1 MAKIIT
7 IESYDLVKSQSSGD
21 RHINTDQIVELKD
34 LISYDQKP
42 LTRVILSNGDFVD
55 TQKSVA
61 DLTKAING

>member
-7 IESYDLVKSQSSGD
+7 IDSYDWVKSKSSGD
-21 RHINTDQIVELKD
+21 RHINTDQILELKD

-42 LTRVILSNGDFVD
+42 LTRIILSNGDFVD

-61 DLTKAING
+61 DLTTSINS

>member
-7 IESYDLVKSQSSGD
+7 IDSYDLVKSKSSGD

-34 LISYDQKP
+34 LISYDHKP
-42 LTRVILSNGDFVD
+42 LTRIILSNGDFVD

-61 DLTKAING
+61 DLTTSINN

>member
-7 IESYDLVKSQSSGD
+7 IESYDLVKSQSSGN

-34 LISYDQKP
+34 LISYDKKP
-42 LTRVILSNGDFVD
+42 LTRLILSNGDFVD

-61 DLTKAING
+61 DLTTVINS